1 METLWH
7 GGADIIIALNGVEK
21 EQTEA
26 CVVALGILTMAP
38 HSLLTPRVPAM
49 AAMAEVECCNATYV
63 DLHYFPFC

>member
-1 METLWH
+1 M
-7 GGADIIIALNGVEK
+7 NGVEK